1 MKRRVAISLLGLA
14 ISFALPTMA
23 QQANTSPAPAATAT
37 AQQQD
42 TVDPKIIEQ
51 LQEEDK
57 NFEEAYNKHD
67 AAAIAAL
74 FTDDAVLVTPHG
86 TFTGRAAIE
95 KKYEKEDFE
104 AYNGSDMVSTTERIT
119 PVGNELHL
127 TRRFRANYQSYGS
140 FIRIEGNASPVFV
153 LEGDVWKIRSETVE
167 VTKKEVSTQSPTPT
181 PSNR

>member
-1 MKRRVAISLLGLA
+1 MKTRLLLALAGIAIGL
-14 ISFALPTMA
+14 ISPTFA
-23 QQANTSPAPAATAT
+23 QQK
-37 AQQQD
+37 D

-95 KKYEKEDFE
+95 KKYKKEDFE
-104 AYNGSDMVSTTERIT
+104 EYNGSDMVTTTDRIT

-127 TRRFRANYQSYGS
+127 TRRFRANYQSGGS
-140 FIRIEGNASPVFV
+140 FIKIEGNASPVFV
-153 LEGDVWKIRSETVE
+153 LEGDIWKIRSETVE

-181 PSNR
+181 LSNR

>member
-1 MKRRVAISLLGLA
+1 MKIRLPLALVGSA
-14 ISFALPTMA
+14 ISFALATFA
-23 QQANTSPAPAATAT
+23 QQKG
-37 AQQQD
+37 

-51 LQEEDK
+51 LREEDK

-67 AAAIAAL
+67 AVAIAAL

-95 KKYEKEDFE
+95 KKYEEEDFE
-104 AYNGSDMVSTTERIT
+104 TYNGSDMVSTTERIT

-127 TRRFRANYQSYGS
+127 TRRFRANYQSGGS
-140 FIRIEGNASPVFV
+140 FIKIEGNASPVFV
-153 LEGDVWKIRSETVE
+153 LEGDIWKIRSETVE

-181 PSNR
+181 LSNR

>member
-1 MKRRVAISLLGLA
+1 MRTCLLLSIAAIVIGFVSTT
-14 ISFALPTMA
+14 FA
-23 QQANTSPAPAATAT
+23 QQK
-37 AQQQD
+37 D

-74 FTDDAVLVTPHG
+74 FTDEAVLVTPHG

-104 AYNGSDMVSTTERIT
+104 TYNGTDMVSTTERIT

-167 VTKKEVSTQSPTPT
+167 VTKKEFSTQSSTPT

>member
-1 MKRRVAISLLGLA
+1 LPCRPSANRR
-14 ISFALPTMA
+14 TR
-23 QQANTSPAPAATAT
+23 
-37 AQQQD
+37 
-42 TVDPKIIEQ
+42 VDPESIGQ
-51 LQEEDK
+51 LQKEDK

-95 KKYEKEDFE
+95 KKYEEEDFDT
-104 AYNGSDMVSTTERIT
+104 YNGSDMVSTTERIA
-119 PVGNELHL
+119 PMGNELHL

-167 VTKKEVSTQSPTPT
+167 VTKKEFTTQSPTPT

>member
-1 MKRRVAISLLGLA
+1 MHLTVALVGLA
-14 ISFALPTMA
+14 IGFAAPAFA
-23 QQANTSPAPAATAT
+23 QQK
-37 AQQQD
+37 D
-42 TVDPKIIEQ
+42 TVDPKIVEQ

-74 FTDDAVLVTPHG
+74 FTDEAVLVTPHG

-95 KKYEKEDFE
+95 KKYEEEDFDT
-104 AYNGSDMVSTTERIT
+104 YNGSDMVSTTERIT

-127 TRRFRANYQSYGS
+127 TRRFRANYQSFGS

-153 LEGDVWKIRSETVE
+153 LEGDTWKIRSETVE
-167 VTKKEVSTQSPTPT
+167 ERKKKFRHSLRRPHRATDSALISANSPI
-181 PSNR
+181 

>member
-1 MKRRVAISLLGLA
+1 MKIRHLLNIVGLA
-14 ISFALPTMA
+14 IVFTLPAFA
-23 QQANTSPAPAATAT
+23 QQKDA
-37 AQQQD
+37 
-42 TVDPKIIEQ
+42 VDPKIIEQ

-57 NFEEAYNKHD
+57 NFEDAYNKHN
-67 AAAIAAL
+67 AAVIAAL

-86 TFTGRAAIE
+86 TFAGRAAIE

-153 LEGDVWKIRSETVE
+153 LDGDIWKIRSETVE

>member
-1 MKRRVAISLLGLA
+1 MKMRFPCALVGLA
-14 ISFALPTMA
+14 IGFAAPAFA
-23 QQANTSPAPAATAT
+23 QQK
-37 AQQQD
+37 D
-42 TVDPKIIEQ
+42 TVDPKIVEQ

-95 KKYEKEDFE
+95 KKYEEEDFKT
-104 AYNGSDMVSTTERIT
+104 YNGSDMVTTTERIT
-119 PVGNELHL
+119 AVGNELHL

-153 LEGDVWKIRSETVE
+153 LEGDTWKIRSETVE

>member
-1 MKRRVAISLLGLA
+1 MKTGVAVALLALA
-14 ISFALPTMA
+14 ISFALPTLA
-23 QQANTSPAPAATAT
+23 QQTNTPPVPAA
-37 AQQQD
+37 AQQED
-42 TVDPKIIEQ
+42 AVDPKIIEQ

-86 TFTGRAAIE
+86 TVTGRAAIE

-104 AYNGSDMVSTTERIT
+104 TYNGSDMVSTTERIT
-119 PVGNELHL
+119 QVGNELHL
-127 TRRFRANYQSYGS
+127 TRRFKANYQSYDS

-167 VTKKEVSTQSPTPT
+167 VTKREVSTKAPTPK

>member
-1 MKRRVAISLLGLA
+1 MSENDESPLTPSSGGIGNHLTFPDLRPTERHGRSKNHRAVAGG
-14 ISFALPTMA
+14 
-23 QQANTSPAPAATAT
+23 
-37 AQQQD
+37 
-42 TVDPKIIEQ
+42 
-51 LQEEDK
+51 DK

-67 AAAIAAL
+67 AATIAAL

-86 TFTGRAAIE
+86 TVTGRAAIE

-104 AYNGSDMVSTTERIT
+104 TYNGSDMVSTTERIT

-167 VTKKEVSTQSPTPT
+167 VTKKEVSKESPTPT

>member
-1 MKRRVAISLLGLA
+1 MKMRFLCALVGLA
-14 ISFALPTMA
+14 ISFAVPAFA
-23 QQANTSPAPAATAT
+23 QQK
-37 AQQQD
+37 D
-42 TVDPKIIEQ
+42 TVDPKIAEQ
-51 LQEEDK
+51 LREEDK

-104 AYNGSDMVSTTERIT
+104 TYNGSDMVTTTERIT
-119 PVGNELHL
+119 AVGNELHL

-153 LEGDVWKIRSETVE
+153 LEGDTWKIRSETVE

>member
-1 MKRRVAISLLGLA
+1 MNTRLLLA
-14 ISFALPTMA
+14 LAGFVIGFVSPTFA
-23 QQANTSPAPAATAT
+23 QQK
-37 AQQQD
+37 D
-42 TVDPKIIEQ
+42 TVDPKSIEQ

-95 KKYEKEDFE
+95 KKYEQEDFDT
-104 AYNGSDMVSTTERIT
+104 YNGSDMVSTTERIT

-127 TRRFRANYQSYGS
+127 IRRFKANYQSYDS

-167 VTKKEVSTQSPTPT
+167 VTKKEVSRQSPTPT